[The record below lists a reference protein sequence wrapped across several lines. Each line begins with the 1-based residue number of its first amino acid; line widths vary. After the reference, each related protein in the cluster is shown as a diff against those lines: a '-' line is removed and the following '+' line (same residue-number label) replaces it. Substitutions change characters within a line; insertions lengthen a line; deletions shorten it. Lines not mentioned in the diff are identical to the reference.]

1 MLISFAIQ
9 PEKTPSPK
17 PLNGRKSAA
26 AASNAHN
33 LNILEARRDSMVLV
47 PAAEAVAP
55 ATATYSPSSM
65 NAAIAVDASL
75 LADMVRTNY
84 QCIAIYI
91 TVVDKPCLCKY
102 VIVQ

>member
-75 LADMVRTNY
+75 LADMVRTN
-84 QCIAIYI
+84 QTNA
-91 TVVDKPCLCKY
+91 
-102 VIVQ
+102 

>member
-17 PLNGRKSAA
+17 PLNGRKSAAA

-84 QCIAIYI
+84 TNA
-91 TVVDKPCLCKY
+91 
-102 VIVQ
+102 